1 MFSGKED
8 FKQQYKAEFTETM
21 ARPFEECTKREKYE
35 VLARMICSRAA
46 KLHTETKL
54 GYDKLRA
61 KRIYYFSMEFLL
73 GRLLDN
79 YLLNLGI
86 EDTVR
91 EGLADL
97 GEDLD
102 ELCRMEPDPG
112 LGNGGLGRLA
122 ACFLDSMAFLGIAGF
137 GMGARYRFGLFR
149 QKIEE
154 NRQTE
159 EPDPWLINGYPW
171 EIRKSDSA
179 VEVHFGGSVE
189 RTYKNGKIY
198 FNHVGYQTVMAVPYD
213 VPIVGYGGKHV
224 NMLRLW
230 QAEPSEEKIDLAAF
244 SRGQYSEAFRE
255 RDEIESI
262 TAILYPDDSTPEGKE
277 LRLKQEYFLVAAGI
291 ASIIRDFKFSYG
303 EHNWEKFPEKVA
315 IHTNDT
321 HPALCVPE
329 LIRVLLD
336 QENLEW
342 DQAWEITVKTMSFT
356 NHTVMPEALEKW
368 PIDLMQRLLP
378 RVYMIIEEIDR
389 RYRERFDHN
398 QPDWQQKLQS
408 TAILWDG
415 QVRMANLSVIGSHS
429 INGVAAIHTGIL
441 EKDVFKDFYQD
452 MPQRFNNK
460 TNGISHRRFLLEANP
475 QLSRLIADTLGD
487 AWMSDT
493 YKLKGLLSRQTDPEF
508 LKRLREIKYH
518 NKCRLAQ
525 YIKEHNGITVDPDS
539 IFDVQVKRI
548 HAYKRQLLNIFKVMY
563 LYNRLTKDP
572 CADIPPCTFIFSGK
586 AAQSYDFA
594 KEVIR
599 LINTVGEI
607 VNNDIRINGKLKVV
621 FLENFGVSLGQLIYP
636 AADISEQISTAGKE
650 ASGTGNMKFMFN
662 GAVTLGTMD
671 GANVEIHE
679 LVGKDN
685 IFIFG
690 LSSEEVTKY
699 YEENNYHSARVCEE
713 DPELKEITDQLINGF
728 FKDYGDEFWSIHDA
742 LIRYNDDYF
751 VLKDFRDYLRA
762 WQETVRAWQ
771 DPDRF
776 SRMSLTNIA
785 MAGHFSSDR
794 TISQYAEEI
803 WHVKKQE
810 TV

>member
-1 MFSGKED
+1 MFAGKED
-8 FKQQYKAEFTETM
+8 FKKQYKAEFMETI

-35 VLARMICSRAA
+35 VLAKMICSRAA

-54 GYDKLRA
+54 GYDKRRA
-61 KRIYYFSMEFLL
+61 KRVYYFSMEFLL

-79 YLLNLGI
+79 YLINLGV
-86 EDTVR
+86 EDIVR

-97 GEDLD
+97 GENLD
-102 ELCRMEPDPG
+102 ELLSMEPDPG

-137 GMGARYRFGLFR
+137 GMGARYRFGLFK
-149 QKIEE
+149 QKIRDNQQE
-154 NRQTE
+154 E
-159 EPDPWLINGYPW
+159 EPDPWLSNGYPW
-171 EIRKSDSA
+171 EIRRSDCA
-179 VEVHFGGSVE
+179 AEVHFGGSVNRRYE
-189 RTYKNGKIY
+189 NGKIY
-198 FNHVGYQTVMAVPYD
+198 FDHVGYQTVMAIPYD
-213 VPIVGYGGKHV
+213 VPIVGYGGKNV

-230 QAEPSEEKIDLAAF
+230 QAEPTEEKIDLDAF

-255 RDEIESI
+255 RDEIEAI
-262 TAILYPDDSTPEGKE
+262 TAILYPDDSTLAGRE

-291 ASIIRDFKFSYG
+291 ASIIKNYKFTYG
-303 EHNWEKFPEKVA
+303 ADNWAKFPEKVA

-336 QENLEW
+336 QEHLEW
-342 DQAWEITVKTMSFT
+342 DEAWEITVKTMSFT
-356 NHTVMPEALEKW
+356 NHTVMPEALERW

-389 RYRERFDHN
+389 RYRENFDHS
-398 QPDWQQKLQS
+398 QPDCQRKLQS

-415 QVRMANLSVIGSHS
+415 QVHMANLSIIGSHS
-429 INGVAAIHTGIL
+429 VNGVAAIHTEIL
-441 EKDVFKDFYQD
+441 EHDVFKDFYQD

-475 QLSRLIADTLGD
+475 ELGRQISM
-487 AWMSDT
+487 AIGNSWLSDT
-493 YKLKGLLSRQTDPEF
+493 YQLKNLLRYKEDPDF
-508 LKRLREIKYH
+508 LKTLRKIKYE
-518 NKCRLAQ
+518 NKCRLAR
-525 YIKEHNGITVDPDS
+525 YIERENGISINPDS

-563 LYNRLTKDP
+563 LYNKIKKDP
-572 CADIPPCTFIFSGK
+572 DAEIPPCTFIFSGK

-599 LINTVGEI
+599 LINTVADV
-607 VNNDIRINGKLKVV
+607 VNNDASIGGKLKVV
-621 FLENFGVSLGQLIYP
+621 FLENFSVSLGQLIYP

-690 LSSEEVTKY
+690 LSSEQVEDY
-699 YEENNYHSARVCEE
+699 YRKNNYHSSQLCEK

-728 FKDYGDEFWSIHDA
+728 FKDYGEEFWSIHDA
-742 LIRYNDDYF
+742 LIRYNDEYF

-762 WQETVRAWQ
+762 WQETVQAWQ
-771 DPDRF
+771 ETERWT
-776 SRMSLTNIA
+776 RMSLTNIA
-785 MAGHFSSDR
+785 LAGHFSSDR

-803 WHVKKQE
+803 WHV
-810 TV
+810 

>member
-1 MFSGKED
+1 MFAGKED
-8 FKQQYKAEFTETM
+8 FKKQYKAEFMETI

-35 VLARMICSRAA
+35 VLAKMICSRAA

-54 GYDKLRA
+54 GYDKRRA
-61 KRIYYFSMEFLL
+61 KRVYYFSMEFLL

-79 YLLNLGI
+79 YLINLGV

-97 GEDLD
+97 GENLD
-102 ELCRMEPDPG
+102 ELLSMEPDPG

-137 GMGARYRFGLFR
+137 GMGARYRFGLFK
-149 QKIEE
+149 QKIRDNQQE
-154 NRQTE
+154 E
-159 EPDPWLINGYPW
+159 EPDPWLSNGYPW
-171 EIRKSDSA
+171 EIRRSDCA
-179 VEVHFGGSVE
+179 AEVHFGGSVNRRYE
-189 RTYKNGKIY
+189 NGKIY
-198 FNHVGYQTVMAVPYD
+198 FDHVGYQTVMAIPYD
-213 VPIVGYGGKHV
+213 VPIVGYGGKNV

-230 QAEPSEEKIDLAAF
+230 QAEPAEEKIDLDAF
-244 SRGQYSEAFRE
+244 NRGQYSEAFRE
-255 RDEIESI
+255 RDEIEAI
-262 TAILYPDDSTPEGKE
+262 TAILYPDDSTLAGRE

-291 ASIIRDFKFSYG
+291 ASIIKNYKFTYG
-303 EHNWEKFPEKVA
+303 ADNWAKFPEKVA

-336 QENLEW
+336 QEHLEW
-342 DQAWEITVKTMSFT
+342 DEAWEITVKTMSFT
-356 NHTVMPEALEKW
+356 NHTVMPEALERW

-389 RYRERFDHN
+389 RYRENFDHS
-398 QPDWQQKLQS
+398 QPDCQRKLQS

-415 QVRMANLSVIGSHS
+415 QVHMANLSIIGSHS
-429 INGVAAIHTGIL
+429 VNGVAAIHTEIL
-441 EKDVFKDFYQD
+441 EHDVFKDFYQD

-475 QLSRLIADTLGD
+475 ELGRQISM
-487 AWMSDT
+487 AIGNSWLSDT
-493 YKLKGLLSRQTDPEF
+493 YQLKNLLRYKEDPDF
-508 LKRLREIKYH
+508 LKTLRKIKYE
-518 NKCRLAQ
+518 NKCRLAR
-525 YIKEHNGITVDPDS
+525 YIERGNGISINPDS

-563 LYNRLTKDP
+563 LYNKIKKDP
-572 CADIPPCTFIFSGK
+572 DAEIPPCTFIFSGK

-594 KEVIR
+594 KEVVR
-599 LINTVGEI
+599 LINTVADV
-607 VNNDIRINGKLKVV
+607 VNNDASIGGKLKVV
-621 FLENFGVSLGQLIYP
+621 FLENFSVSLGQLIYP

-690 LSSEEVTKY
+690 LSSEQVEDY
-699 YEENNYHSARVCEE
+699 YRKNNYHSAQLCEE

-728 FKDYGDEFWSIHDA
+728 FKDNGEEFWSIHDA
-742 LIRYNDDYF
+742 LIRYNDEYF

-762 WQETVRAWQ
+762 WQETVQAWQ
-771 DPDRF
+771 ETERWT
-776 SRMSLTNIA
+776 RISLTNIA
-785 MAGHFSSDR
+785 LAGHFSSDR

-803 WHVKKQE
+803 WHV
-810 TV
+810 

>member
-1 MFSGKED
+1 MFAGKED
-8 FKQQYKAEFTETM
+8 FKKQYKAEFMETI

-35 VLARMICSRAA
+35 VLAKMICSRAA

-54 GYDKLRA
+54 GYDKRRA
-61 KRIYYFSMEFLL
+61 KRVYYFSMEFLL

-79 YLLNLGI
+79 YLINLGV

-97 GEDLD
+97 GENLD
-102 ELCRMEPDPG
+102 ELLSMEPDPG

-137 GMGARYRFGLFR
+137 GMGARYRFGLFK
-149 QKIEE
+149 QKIRDNQQE
-154 NRQTE
+154 E
-159 EPDPWLINGYPW
+159 EPDPWLSNGYPW
-171 EIRKSDSA
+171 EIRRSDCA
-179 VEVHFGGSVE
+179 AEVHFGGSVNRRYE
-189 RTYKNGKIY
+189 NGKIY
-198 FNHVGYQTVMAVPYD
+198 FDHVGYQTVMAIPYD
-213 VPIVGYGGKHV
+213 VPIVGYGGKNV

-230 QAEPSEEKIDLAAF
+230 QAEPAEEKINLDAF
-244 SRGQYSEAFRE
+244 CRGQYSEAFRE
-255 RDEIESI
+255 RDEIEAI
-262 TAILYPDDSTPEGKE
+262 TAILYPDDSTLAGRE

-291 ASIIRDFKFSYG
+291 ASIIKNYKFTYG
-303 EHNWEKFPEKVA
+303 ADNWAKFPEKVA

-336 QENLEW
+336 QEHLEW
-342 DQAWEITVKTMSFT
+342 DEAWEITVKTMSFT
-356 NHTVMPEALEKW
+356 NHTVMPEALERW

-389 RYRERFDHN
+389 RYRENFDHS
-398 QPDWQQKLQS
+398 QPDCQRKLQS

-415 QVRMANLSVIGSHS
+415 QVHMANLSIIGSHS
-429 INGVAAIHTGIL
+429 VNGVAAIHTEIL
-441 EKDVFKDFYQD
+441 EHDVFKDFYQD

-475 QLSRLIADTLGD
+475 ELGRQISM
-487 AWMSDT
+487 AIGNSWLFDT
-493 YKLKGLLSRQTDPEF
+493 YQLKNLLRYKEDPDF
-508 LKRLREIKYH
+508 LKTLRKIKYE
-518 NKCRLAQ
+518 NKCRLAW
-525 YIKEHNGITVDPDS
+525 YIERENGISINPDS

-563 LYNRLTKDP
+563 LYNKIKKDP
-572 CADIPPCTFIFSGK
+572 DAEIPPCTFIFSGK

-599 LINTVGEI
+599 LINTVADV
-607 VNNDIRINGKLKVV
+607 VNNDASIGGKLKVV
-621 FLENFGVSLGQLIYP
+621 FLENFSVSLGQLIYP

-690 LSSEEVTKY
+690 LSSEQVEDY
-699 YEENNYHSARVCEE
+699 YRKNNYHSSQLCEE

-728 FKDYGDEFWSIHDA
+728 FKDNGEEFWSIHDA
-742 LIRYNDDYF
+742 LIRYNDEYF

-762 WQETVRAWQ
+762 WQETVQAWQ
-771 DPDRF
+771 ETERWT
-776 SRMSLTNIA
+776 RISLTNIA
-785 MAGHFSSDR
+785 LAGHFSSDR

-803 WHVKKQE
+803 WHV
-810 TV
+810 